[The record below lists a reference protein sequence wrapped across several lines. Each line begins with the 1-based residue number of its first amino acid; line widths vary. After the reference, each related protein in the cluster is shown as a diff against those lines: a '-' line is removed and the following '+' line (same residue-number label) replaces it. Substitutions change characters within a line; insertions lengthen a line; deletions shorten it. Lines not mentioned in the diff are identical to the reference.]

1 MTELAKVMESRPGA
15 NGEAEDH
22 SNQRQRSSWRREQWV
37 FYILA
42 LMLLSVF
49 IVATG
54 LVVFPLLI
62 AGYVTLV
69 FVYER
74 KRGPAKRWSTT
85 ELGGV
90 TITTPLPLRRFVF
103 LIVGAFLFFLLL
115 LRLMSWIAE
124 RSH

>member
-1 MTELAKVMESRPGA
+1 MESRSGA

-22 SNQRQRSSWRREQWV
+22 SNQRQSSWRREQWV
-37 FYILA
+37 PYILA
-42 LMLLSVF
+42 WGLLSVF
-49 IVATG
+49 MVATG
-54 LVVFPLLI
+54 LVIFPLLI

-74 KRGPAKRWSTT
+74 KRGPAKRQSTT
-85 ELGGV
+85 QLGGV

-103 LIVGAFLFFLLL
+103 LIVGAFLFLHLL